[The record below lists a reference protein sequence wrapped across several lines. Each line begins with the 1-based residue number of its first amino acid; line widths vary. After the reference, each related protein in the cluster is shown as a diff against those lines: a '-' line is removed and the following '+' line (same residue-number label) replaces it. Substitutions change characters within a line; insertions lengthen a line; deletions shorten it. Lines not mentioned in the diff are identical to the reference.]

1 MKKLS
6 KKRLF
11 VILALG
17 LVLLFAVA
25 GCGGTQEP
33 QGTDTQ
39 GELSGS
45 IQIVGSTSVQPL
57 SEELATAFM
66 AKYPDVT
73 VNVAGGGSG
82 AGIKAAQEGSAD
94 IGSSSRELKEEEKG
108 TVVETVIAYDGIAV
122 IVHSSN
128 SVSEITMDDIKKVF
142 TGEITNWSELG
153 GSDAPITIYTREEG
167 SGTRGAFTEIALG
180 EDNDITSNAI
190 IQNSN
195 GALRTAVAGDPN
207 GIGYLSFGYLNEE
220 VKGLKVDGVEP
231 LAENVKNGSYSISR
245 PFLYLTKEE
254 PTGLVKAYID
264 FVLGPEGQ
272 EIVAKDYI
280 TIL

>member
-33 QGTDTQ
+33 QGTDAQ

-45 IQIVGSTSVQPL
+45 IQVVGSTSVQPL

-180 EDNDITSNAI
+180 EDNNITPNAI

-220 VKGLKVDGVEP
+220 VKDLKVDGVEP

-254 PTGLVKAYID
+254 PTGLVKAYMD

>member
-1 MKKLS
+1 MS

-17 LVLLFAVA
+17 LVMLFAVA
-25 GCGGTQEP
+25 GCGGTEES
-33 QGTDTQ
+33 QGTDA
-39 GELSGS
+39 GEENLSGS

-94 IGSSSRELKEEEKG
+94 IGASSRELKPEEKG
-108 TVVETVIAYDGIAV
+108 TVSETVIAYDGIAV
-122 IVHSSN
+122 IVNASN

-142 TGEITNWSELG
+142 TGEITNWKELG
-153 GSDAPITIYTREEG
+153 GSDAPITIYSREEG
-167 SGTRGAFTEIALG
+167 SGTRGAFTEIVLG
-180 EDNDITSNAI
+180 EEANIVSSAL

-195 GALRTAVAGDPN
+195 GAIRTAVAGDPN
-207 GIGYLSFGYLNEE
+207 AIGYLSFGYLNNE

-231 LAENVKNGSYSISR
+231 LAENVKNGSYKISR

-254 PTGLVKAYID
+254 PTGLIKAFID

-280 TIL
+280 SIL